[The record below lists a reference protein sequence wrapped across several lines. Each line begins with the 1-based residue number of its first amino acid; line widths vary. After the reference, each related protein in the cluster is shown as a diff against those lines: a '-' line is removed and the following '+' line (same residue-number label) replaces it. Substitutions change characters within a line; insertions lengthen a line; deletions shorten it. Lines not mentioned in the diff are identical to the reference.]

1 MFRFYCAAAPQ
12 EMLEKKAA
20 YLEKQMDE
28 ELTKAKQLQAAGK
41 KNQVRQSAV
50 PQRSRVLRG
59 PLRLN
64 L

>member
-1 MFRFYCAAAPQ
+1 
-12 EMLEKKAA
+12 MLEKKAA